1 MELIL
6 YFFLYSFFG
15 WLCECIYC
23 SIPAHTFINRG
34 FLAGPYCPIY
44 GCGALA
50 VLHILDPFGY
60 SIPLMFVMG
69 IIVTSALEYVTSW
82 GMEVL
87 FHTKWWD
94 YSSYPFNIHGR
105 VCLKNSLLFGCMVLV
120 VYYLIHPAIQEFV
133 HLFSPGMQ
141 TMLCMAAL
149 FGFGYDLFNTALA
162 LLRKNKDFQEI
173 EESIRELRQEFANA
187 SITLLQENL
196 SDAVARVLD
205 STNADEILLERIER
219 LRQRIT
225 SLHTKRKR
233 THIRLQKA
241 FPTRMEAIS
250 RINAER
256 LFSIINERR
265 KKEDGK

>member
-69 IIVTSALEYVTSW
+69 IVVTSALEYVTSW

-105 VCLKNSLLFGCMVLV
+105 VCLKTPCCSAVWCWLSIISSIRQSRNLCICFRPGCRLCYVW
-120 VYYLIHPAIQEFV
+120 P
-133 HLFSPGMQ
+133 LFS
-141 TMLCMAAL
+141 
-149 FGFGYDLFNTALA
+149 DLAMTCLTQHLHCCARTRIFRKSRKAFASCGRNLRMPA
-162 LLRKNKDFQEI
+162 LLCFR
-173 EESIRELRQEFANA
+173 
-187 SITLLQENL
+187 
-196 SDAVARVLD
+196 
-205 STNADEILLERIER
+205 RI
-219 LRQRIT
+219 
-225 SLHTKRKR
+225 
-233 THIRLQKA
+233 
-241 FPTRMEAIS
+241 
-250 RINAER
+250 
-256 LFSIINERR
+256 
-265 KKEDGK
+265 

>member
-141 TMLCMAAL
+141 TMLCTAAL
-149 FGFGYDLFNTALA
+149 FGFGYDLLHSTCTAA
-162 LLRKNKDFQEI
+162 QEQGFSGNRGKHSRAAAGI
-173 EESIRELRQEFANA
+173 CECQHYFASGESKRCG
-187 SITLLQENL
+187 
-196 SDAVARVLD
+196 
-205 STNADEILLERIER
+205 STGSGFH
-219 LRQRIT
+219 QC
-225 SLHTKRKR
+225 
-233 THIRLQKA
+233 
-241 FPTRMEAIS
+241 
-250 RINAER
+250 
-256 LFSIINERR
+256 
-265 KKEDGK
+265 G

>member
-60 SIPLMFVMG
+60 SIPLMFGMG
-69 IIVTSALEYVTSW
+69 IVVTSALEYVTSW

-133 HLFSPGMQ
+133 HLFSPGCR
-141 TMLCMAAL
+141 LC
-149 FGFGYDLFNTALA
+149 YV
-162 LLRKNKDFQEI
+162 Q
-173 EESIRELRQEFANA
+173 
-187 SITLLQENL
+187 
-196 SDAVARVLD
+196 
-205 STNADEILLERIER
+205 
-219 LRQRIT
+219 
-225 SLHTKRKR
+225 
-233 THIRLQKA
+233 
-241 FPTRMEAIS
+241 P
-250 RINAER
+250 
-256 LFSIINERR
+256 LFSGLAMTCLTQHLHCCARTRIFRKSRKASASCGRNLRMPASLCFRR
-265 KKEDGK
+265 I